1 VTPQEYAAVA
11 AACDEWL
18 RAPDAGLERLAV
30 PLLHVVKETPG
41 WLQQYESAL
50 PAKTVSGATAPNLP
64 VRVLLAGARSAAR
77 ALWRSARQTGAGML
91 KRESHAQ
98 VQVLIVSHLTT
109 PAQLQGE
116 DDAYFGALQRLLHAR
131 GVSSVLLLMDH
142 LRDDGSRR
150 AYAAQPQSAQRQ
162 LLPRAVPLAAEL
174 RIWWRCL
181 RAARRLRREASS
193 CADPLVRA
201 LGVLASRDMVRGP
214 TLANLRL
221 HATVARFC
229 AQRKPALVIT
239 THEGDACERVIW
251 HAARTVQHPPLCVGY
266 QHAVLL
272 QHAHAIRRCIGAPLG
287 AADPDVILTLGPMWH
302 AMLAASPQLRGV
314 HLIEYGS
321 HRHIDSAGQ
330 RSWLERRGLCLVLP
344 DAQESES
351 VVLFN
356 FAIACAQRCPD
367 LTFVLRPHPI
377 VDFAELAR
385 LHSNLRQLPQNV
397 RISSQDLA
405 QECAEARYCLYRGS
419 SAAVQAVRFGA
430 RPLYVARPDE
440 MALDPLFSAGEWR
453 VTVHSP
459 EEFVRC
465 VRHAAEAPD
474 LDAAQRART
483 ECARYSRPVRAAAI
497 DELLA
502 LAGSTHRGQAL
513 DRDRINRFA

>member
-1 VTPQEYAAVA
+1 MTPQQYSAVA

-50 PAKTVSGATAPNLP
+50 PVNKVGRVIAPNLP
-64 VRVLLAGARSAAR
+64 VRGLLAGLRAAR
-77 ALWRSARQTGAGML
+77 TLWRSARQTAGAML

-109 PAQLQGE
+109 PAQLQGD

-131 GVSSVLLLMDH
+131 GVSSVLLLIDH
-142 LRDDGSRR
+142 LRDDVARR
-150 AYAAQPQSAQRQ
+150 AYAAQPPSAQRQ
-162 LLPRAVPLAAEL
+162 LVPCAVPLAAEL

-181 RAARRLRREASS
+181 RAARRLRRQAFNR
-193 CADPLVRA
+193 ADPLVRA
-201 LGVLASRDMVRGP
+201 LGLLASRDMLRGQ
-214 TLANLRL
+214 TFANLRL
-221 HATVARFC
+221 HATVARIC
-229 AQRKPALVIT
+229 AQRRPALIIT

-272 QHAHAIRRCIGAPLG
+272 QHAHAIRRCIGAPHG
-287 AADPDVILTLGPMWH
+287 GADPDVILTLGPPSH
-302 AMLAASPQLRGV
+302 AMLAASPQLCAV

-321 HRHIDSAGQ
+321 HRHIESTGH
-330 RSWLERRGLCLVLP
+330 RSWLKRRGLCLVLP

-351 VVLFN
+351 IVLFN

-377 VDFAELAR
+377 VDFSQLAR

-419 SAAVQAVRFGA
+419 SAAVQAGSLGA
-430 RPLYVARPDE
+430 RPIYVARPDE
-440 MALDPLFSAGEWR
+440 MAFDPLFTVGEWR
-453 VTVHSP
+453 VTVHCP

-465 VRHAAEAPD
+465 VRHSAEAPD
-474 LDAAQRART
+474 LDAAQRARI
-483 ECARYSRPVRAAAI
+483 ECARYICPLRPAAI
-497 DELLA
+497 DELLV
-502 LAGSTHRGQAL
+502 LAGSAHRGQAL
-513 DRDRINRFA
+513 DRDLINRFA

>member
-1 VTPQEYAAVA
+1 VTPQQYFAVA

-18 RAPDAGLERLAV
+18 RAPDAGPERLAV
-30 PLLHVVKETPG
+30 PLLHVVKEHPG

-50 PAKTVSGATAPNLP
+50 PAKSMGRATAPNLP
-64 VRVLLAGARSAAR
+64 VRALLASAR
-77 ALWRSARQTGAGML
+77 ALWRSARQTGAAML
-91 KRESHAQ
+91 KRQSHAQ

-109 PAQLQGE
+109 PAQLQGD
-116 DDAYFGALQRLLHAR
+116 DDAYFGPLQRLLQAR
-131 GVSSVLLLMDH
+131 GVSSVLLLIDH
-142 LRDDGSRR
+142 LRDDAARR
-150 AYAAQPQSAQRQ
+150 AYAAQPPSAQRQ

-181 RAARRLRREASS
+181 RAARRLRREAFSR
-193 CADPLVRA
+193 ADPLALA
-201 LGVLASRDMVRGP
+201 LGLLASRDMVRGQ
-214 TLANLRL
+214 TFANLRL
-221 HATVARFC
+221 HAIVARIC
-229 AQRKPALVIT
+229 AHRKPAIIIT

-272 QHAHAIRRCIGAPLG
+272 QHAHAIRRCIGAPHD

-302 AMLAASPQLRGV
+302 AMLAASPQLRAV
-314 HLIEYGS
+314 RLIEYGS
-321 HRHIDSAGQ
+321 HRHIKSAGH
-330 RSWLERRGLCLVLP
+330 RSWLERCGLCLVLP

-351 VVLFN
+351 IVLFN

-377 VDFAELAR
+377 VDFSQLAR

-419 SAAVQAVRFGA
+419 SAAVQAVRCGA
-430 RPLYVARPDE
+430 KPLYVARPDE
-440 MALDPLFSAGEWR
+440 MAFDPLFTVGEWR
-453 VTVHSP
+453 ETVHSP
-459 EEFVRC
+459 EEFVAC
-465 VRHAAEAPD
+465 VRHTAEAPD
-474 LDAAQRART
+474 LDAAQRARN
-483 ECARYSRPVRAAAI
+483 ECDRYSCPMRLAAI

-513 DRDRINRFA
+513 DRALINRFA